1 MTLRRNLAE
10 HPPWPEA
17 GPASRPDMTLAI
29 RRGATRYL
37 RQAGFVVAQEM
48 TFPSG
53 RRADLVAIRPNHDI
67 WIIEVKS
74 GLPDFRADKKWPEY
88 ADYCDALCF
97 AVSPDFPHAII
108 SPDVGLILADAF
120 GGTMLRDPVRAGLA
134 PARRKALMLSFTQ
147 LVAGRLM
154 RLEDPAFDSLL

>member
-1 MTLRRNLAE
+1 MTLRSGLAE
-10 HPPWPEA
+10 LSS
-17 GPASRPDMTLAI
+17 GKIVDGVSRPDLTLAI
-29 RRGATRYL
+29 RRGATRHL

-48 TFPSG
+48 TFASG

-74 GLPDFRADKKWPEY
+74 GLADFRADAKWPHY

-97 AVSPDFPHAII
+97 AVGLDFPQALIPPGI
-108 SPDVGLILADAF
+108 GLIVADGF
-120 GGTMLRDPVRAGLA
+120 GGTLLREPLRLALA
-134 PARRKALMLSFTQ
+134 PARRKALMLSFAQ

-154 RLEDPAFDSLL
+154 RLDDPGFDGLL